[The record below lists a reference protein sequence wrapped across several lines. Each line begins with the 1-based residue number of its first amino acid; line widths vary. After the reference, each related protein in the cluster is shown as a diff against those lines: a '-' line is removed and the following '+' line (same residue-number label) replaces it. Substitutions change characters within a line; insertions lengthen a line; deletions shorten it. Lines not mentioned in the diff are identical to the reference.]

1 MARKATKAAD
11 SMYYLARM
19 SAAKCND
26 KLNSREGAAEVIGI
40 DRTRLA
46 RIELGSLDPYPEEVL
61 LMSDT
66 YNTPEI
72 CNHYCSEQCP
82 LGKHTMIPIEVA
94 ELDRLTLQVLSS
106 FQRIGHIKET
116 LLEITADGIISEDEK
131 PKLDE
136 VINAL
141 DSISSNAQ
149 SLKLWA
155 EKNLR

>member
-11 SMYYLARM
+11 SMYYIARRDA
-19 SAAKCND
+19 SKCND
-26 KLNSREGAAEVIGI
+26 KLSSREGAAEVIGI

-66 YNTPEI
+66 YNTPEL
-72 CNHYCSEQCP
+72 CNLYCHEQCP
-82 LGKHTMIPIEVA
+82 LGQHTTIPIEVA

-106 FQRIGHIKET
+106 FNKISGIKET
-116 LLEITADGIISEDEK
+116 LLDIAADGVITEDER
-131 PKLDE
+131 PKLEE
-136 VINAL
+136 VLDAL
-141 DSISSNAQ
+141 DLISSNAQ

>member
-11 SMYYLARM
+11 SIYYLARM
-19 SAAKCND
+19 DAAKCND
-26 KLNSREGAAEVIGI
+26 ALNSREGASEAIGI

-66 YNTPEI
+66 YNAPEL
-72 CNHYCSEQCP
+72 CNQYCSEQCP
-82 LGKHTMIPIEVA
+82 LGKHTTLPIEVA

-106 FQRIGHIKET
+106 FNKVSAIKET
-116 LLEITADGIISEDEK
+116 LLDIAADGVITEEER
-131 PKLDE
+131 PELDE
-136 VINAL
+136 VLNGL
-141 DSISSNAQ
+141 DLISSNAQ

>member
-1 MARKATKAAD
+1 MGRKATKAAD
-11 SMYYLARM
+11 NIYYLARM
-19 SAAKCND
+19 EAAKCND
-26 KLNSREGAAEVIGI
+26 FLNSREGASEVIGI

-61 LMSDT
+61 LMADT

-72 CNHYCSEQCP
+72 CNFYCSEQCP
-82 LGKHTMIPIEVA
+82 LGKHTMIPVEIA

-106 FQRIGHIKET
+106 FQKISSIKET
-116 LLEITADGIISEDEK
+116 LLEITADGIITEDEK
-131 PKLDE
+131 PKLDK
-136 VINAL
+136 VLNAL

-155 EKNLR
+155 EKNLK